1 MELRELLE
9 VPVLARECA
18 PLVNTS
24 VDELYRMARLNIIP
38 VQRTGVKG
46 RGLRF
51 VPREVKAALAA
62 RPVWRKAS

>member
-1 MELRELLE
+1 MTKDD

-24 VDELYRMARLNIIP
+24 VDELYRMARLNIVP

-51 VPREVKAALAA
+51 VPTEVRAALAA
-62 RPVWRKAS
+62 RPAWRKAS